1 MARIPRKDILDRL
14 HGMIDRGEPIIGG
27 GAGTGLSA
35 KCEEAGG
42 IDLIVIYNSGR
53 YRMAGR
59 GSLAG
64 LLAYGNANDVVLE
77 MAREV
82 LPVVKKTPVL
92 AGVNGTDPFLI
103 LDDFLHRL
111 GELGFSGVQNF
122 PTVGI
127 IDGLFRQNLEET
139 GMGYGH
145 EVEMIRAAHEHD
157 LLTTPYVFNEREA
170 IADGRGRRRHHRLP
184 HGPDDRRQHRRRDRA
199 EARRLRAAHQGLVG
213 GGAPR
218 SMQGHH
224 RAVPRRADR
233 HARGCRRSSWR
244 SAPNAMASTE
254 PRAWS
259 ACRPSRRSSKPHV
272 NSRRSEDRREDPMSG
287 AQFGTFILGLVVV
300 AIVVAIVVWL
310 FNWLYL
316 RSSKERAF
324 VRTGP
329 GRAEGGDERRR
340 LRAAHRAR
348 GHPGQH
354 EHAQRLEVARGRD
367 KALITRD
374 RMRVDVLSEFYVRV
388 QASDD
393 AIAAAAQTL
402 GQRTMQPDALRELI
416 EGKFVDALRTVAAEM
431 TMEEMHEKR
440 GEYVRRVRTVVAA
453 DLLQNGLELE
463 TVSLTQLDQT
473 AMEYFNPSNAFD
485 AEGLTRLTE
494 QIERRKKI
502 RNDIEQ
508 DTMIEIRNKNLDT
521 ERQALEIDRAL
532 EHARLAQE
540 QDLETQ
546 RAAQRAEIA
555 RERADKDQD
564 AERAQITVA
573 PVDRAGAHRLGAG
586 GRGAAHRQGARG
598 RGARRSGAAR
608 RSSSPSRSGRSPSP
622 SSRGPSRSAQAEADK
637 ARALA
642 VTAEEQVFTARE
654 TEMAQRRKS
663 VELIVAQQEA
673 ERDAL
678 RLTVAAGA
686 EKAAAAD
693 RGAAVRAEA
702 EAEADADKIRSLAT
716 RIRLEVDA
724 EGTRLMNEA
733 QNLLSADARLSAM
746 RHEAR
751 STSSR
756 PSSANRSSRWS
767 ASRASRSSMSTGWA
781 AAAAAAAG
789 STAATSAAAWPT
801 ASSIRRLRFRAQ
813 APLIDQLP
821 REIGVQGGDVGR
833 VAQGLLDRTQGSSGP
848 PVPARTP
855 GSSPRQK
862 GGRGSGP
869 WSEVTV

>member
-1 MARIPRKDILDRL
+1 
-14 HGMIDRGEPIIGG
+14 
-27 GAGTGLSA
+27 
-35 KCEEAGG
+35 
-42 IDLIVIYNSGR
+42 
-53 YRMAGR
+53 
-59 GSLAG
+59 
-64 LLAYGNANDVVLE
+64 
-77 MAREV
+77 
-82 LPVVKKTPVL
+82 
-92 AGVNGTDPFLI
+92 
-103 LDDFLHRL
+103 
-111 GELGFSGVQNF
+111 
-122 PTVGI
+122 
-127 IDGLFRQNLEET
+127 
-139 GMGYGH
+139 
-145 EVEMIRAAHEHD
+145 
-157 LLTTPYVFNEREA
+157 
-170 IADGRGRRRHHRLP
+170 
-184 HGPDDRRQHRRRDRA
+184 
-199 EARRLRAAHQGLVG
+199 
-213 GGAPR
+213 
-218 SMQGHH
+218 
-224 RAVPRRADR
+224 
-233 HARGCRRSSWR
+233 
-244 SAPNAMASTE
+244 
-254 PRAWS
+254 
-259 ACRPSRRSSKPHV
+259 
-272 NSRRSEDRREDPMSG
+272 MSG
-287 AQFGTFILGLVVV
+287 AQFGTFILGLVVA
-300 AIVVAIVVWL
+300 AIVVAIIVWL

-324 VRTGP
+324 VRTGLA
-329 GRAEGGDERRR
+329 GQKVVMNGGAFV
-340 LRAAHRAR
+340 L
-348 GHPGQH
+348 PIVH
-354 EHAQRLEVARGRD
+354 EVIPVNMNTLRLEVSRGRD

-521 ERQALEIDRAL
+521 ERQSLEIDRAL

-564 AERAQITVA
+564 AERAQISSRQSIEQA
-573 PVDRAGAHRLGAG
+573 RIASERAVEEQRIAKEREVEELEI
-586 GRGAAHRQGARG
+586 
-598 RGARRSGAAR
+598 ARRKAIELAEQER
-608 RSSSPSRSGRSPSP
+608 AVAVAEQSRAQSV
-622 SSRGPSRSAQAEADK
+622 AQAEADK

-733 QNLLSADARLSAM
+733 QNMLTPDARLSAM
-746 RHEAR
+746 RMKLIDKLEAIIR
-751 STSSR
+751 ESVKPMERIEGIKILHVDGLGGGGGGSGGRVDSGDVGGGLAD
-756 PSSANRSSRWS
+756 SVVNSA
-767 ASRASRSSMSTGWA
+767 
-781 AAAAAAAG
+781 
-789 STAATSAAAWPT
+789 
-801 ASSIRRLRFRAQ
+801 LRFRAQ
-813 APLIDQLP
+813 APLIDQLL

-855 GSSPRQK
+855 G
-862 GGRGSGP
+862 
-869 WSEVTV
+869 E

>member
-1 MARIPRKDILDRL
+1 
-14 HGMIDRGEPIIGG
+14 
-27 GAGTGLSA
+27 
-35 KCEEAGG
+35 
-42 IDLIVIYNSGR
+42 
-53 YRMAGR
+53 
-59 GSLAG
+59 
-64 LLAYGNANDVVLE
+64 
-77 MAREV
+77 
-82 LPVVKKTPVL
+82 
-92 AGVNGTDPFLI
+92 
-103 LDDFLHRL
+103 
-111 GELGFSGVQNF
+111 
-122 PTVGI
+122 
-127 IDGLFRQNLEET
+127 
-139 GMGYGH
+139 
-145 EVEMIRAAHEHD
+145 
-157 LLTTPYVFNEREA
+157 
-170 IADGRGRRRHHRLP
+170 
-184 HGPDDRRQHRRRDRA
+184 
-199 EARRLRAAHQGLVG
+199 
-213 GGAPR
+213 
-218 SMQGHH
+218 
-224 RAVPRRADR
+224 
-233 HARGCRRSSWR
+233 
-244 SAPNAMASTE
+244 
-254 PRAWS
+254 
-259 ACRPSRRSSKPHV
+259 
-272 NSRRSEDRREDPMSG
+272 MSG
-287 AQFGTFILGLVVV
+287 SQFGTFILALAVV
-300 AIVVAIVVWL
+300 AIVVAIIVWL

-324 VRTGP
+324 VRTGLA
-329 GRAEGGDERRR
+329 GQKVVMNGGAFV
-340 LRAAHRAR
+340 L
-348 GHPGQH
+348 PIVH
-354 EHAQRLEVARGRD
+354 EVIPVNMNTLRLEVSRGRD

-440 GEYVRRVRTVVAA
+440 GEYVKRVRAVVAA

-546 RAAQRAEIA
+546 RAAQRAQIA

-564 AERAQITVA
+564 AERAQITSRQSIEQARIASERAVEEQRNTKERDVEQLEIERRKSIELA
-573 PVDRAGAHRLGAG
+573 EQDRAVAVAE
-586 GRGAAHRQGARG
+586 Q
-598 RGARRSGAAR
+598 
-608 RSSSPSRSGRSPSP
+608 SRAQSV
-622 SSRGPSRSAQAEADK
+622 AQAAADK

-673 ERDAL
+673 ERDAV
-678 RLTVAAGA
+678 RLTVAAEA
-686 EKAAAAD
+686 EKNAAND
-693 RGAAVRAEA
+693 RGAAVRAA
-702 EAEADADKIRSLAT
+702 AEADADAEKIRALAT

-733 QNLLSADARLSAM
+733 QNLLSPDARLSAM
-746 RHEAR
+746 RMKLIDKLDAIIRESVKPMER
-751 STSSR
+751 IESIKILSVDGLGGGGGGGSR
-756 PSSANRSSRWS
+756 VDSGDVGGGLADSVVNSA
-767 ASRASRSSMSTGWA
+767 
-781 AAAAAAAG
+781 
-789 STAATSAAAWPT
+789 
-801 ASSIRRLRFRAQ
+801 LRYRAQ
-813 APLIDQLP
+813 APLIDQLL
-821 REIGVQGGDVGR
+821 REIGVEGGDVGR

-855 GSSPRQK
+855 G
-862 GGRGSGP
+862 
-869 WSEVTV
+869 E

>member
-1 MARIPRKDILDRL
+1 
-14 HGMIDRGEPIIGG
+14 
-27 GAGTGLSA
+27 
-35 KCEEAGG
+35 
-42 IDLIVIYNSGR
+42 
-53 YRMAGR
+53 
-59 GSLAG
+59 
-64 LLAYGNANDVVLE
+64 
-77 MAREV
+77 
-82 LPVVKKTPVL
+82 
-92 AGVNGTDPFLI
+92 
-103 LDDFLHRL
+103 
-111 GELGFSGVQNF
+111 
-122 PTVGI
+122 
-127 IDGLFRQNLEET
+127 
-139 GMGYGH
+139 
-145 EVEMIRAAHEHD
+145 
-157 LLTTPYVFNEREA
+157 
-170 IADGRGRRRHHRLP
+170 
-184 HGPDDRRQHRRRDRA
+184 
-199 EARRLRAAHQGLVG
+199 
-213 GGAPR
+213 
-218 SMQGHH
+218 
-224 RAVPRRADR
+224 
-233 HARGCRRSSWR
+233 
-244 SAPNAMASTE
+244 
-254 PRAWS
+254 
-259 ACRPSRRSSKPHV
+259 
-272 NSRRSEDRREDPMSG
+272 MSG

-324 VRTGP
+324 VRTGLA
-329 GRAEGGDERRR
+329 GQKVVMNGGAFV
-340 LRAAHRAR
+340 L
-348 GHPGQH
+348 PIVH
-354 EHAQRLEVARGRD
+354 EVIPVNMNTLRLEVSRGRD

-521 ERQALEIDRAL
+521 ERQSLEIDRAL

-564 AERAQITVA
+564 AERAQITSRQSIEQA
-573 PVDRAGAHRLGAG
+573 RIASERAIEEQRISKEREVEELEI
-586 GRGAAHRQGARG
+586 
-598 RGARRSGAAR
+598 ARRKAIELAEQER
-608 RSSSPSRSGRSPSP
+608 AVAVAEQSRAQSV
-622 SSRGPSRSAQAEADK
+622 AQAEADK

-733 QNLLSADARLSAM
+733 QNMLSPDARLSAM
-746 RHEAR
+746 RMKLIDKLEAIIR
-751 STSSR
+751 ESVKPMERIEGIKILHVDGLGGGGGGGGRVDSGDVGGGLADSVVN
-756 PSSANRSSRWS
+756 SA
-767 ASRASRSSMSTGWA
+767 
-781 AAAAAAAG
+781 
-789 STAATSAAAWPT
+789 
-801 ASSIRRLRFRAQ
+801 LRFRAQ
-813 APLIDQLP
+813 APLIDQLL

-848 PVPARTP
+848 PVPASTP
-855 GSSPRQK
+855 G
-862 GGRGSGP
+862 
-869 WSEVTV
+869 E